1 MTQSSSRNNTTP
13 FLGWVADA
21 ASGFLAAIRRSR
33 QWLSAFL
40 LRGLDFERL
49 SLAEIRVVGAQLR
62 REPVLTQAQAD
73 TGPPSQVALTSGAR
87 QALTLGLKGDAKLKS
102 DM

>member
-1 MTQSSSRNNTTP
+1 MTRSNRNYTPP

-21 ASGFLAAIRRSR
+21 ASGLLAAVRRGR
-33 QWLSAFL
+33 HWLSAFL
-40 LRGLDFERL
+40 LSGLDLERV

-62 REPVLTQAQAD
+62 REPVLTPTQAD
-73 TGPPSQVALTSGAR
+73 TGPPSRVALTSGAR
-87 QALTLGLKGDAKLKS
+87 QALKVGLKGDAKLKN